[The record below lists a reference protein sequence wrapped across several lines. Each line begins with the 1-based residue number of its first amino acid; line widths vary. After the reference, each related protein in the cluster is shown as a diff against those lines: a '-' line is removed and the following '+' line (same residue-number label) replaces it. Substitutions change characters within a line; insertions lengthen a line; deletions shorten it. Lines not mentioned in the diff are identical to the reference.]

1 LGTNKTTNSDPLGV
15 LPSRLTRA
23 ETAKREEQT
32 RTEREGLPQLEMHAD
47 DLDKSIDQ
55 RWSQDENEYMKSTNK
70 MEDCVR
76 RFKEEYGA
84 AAVGMSFKFF
94 TPAIAGEMGTEDYE
108 KCLDKKGKPYM
119 VGLDWMGMI
128 PTRIADAR
136 RRKYAMDSQEL
147 VTASEERFGNGVE
160 RLKSEASKLGLVIS
174 TSGGV
179 QLGGN

>member
-1 LGTNKTTNSDPLGV
+1 MGV

-32 RTEREGLPQLEMHAD
+32 RTEREGLPDLEMHAD
-47 DLDKSIDQ
+47 ELDKSIDQ
-55 RWSQDENEYMKSTNK
+55 RWSEDESEYMTSTNK

-76 RFKEEYGA
+76 RYRQEWGA

-94 TPAIAGEMGTEDYE
+94 TPAIASEIGTEDYE
-108 KCLDKKGKPYM
+108 KCLDKKGQPYM

-128 PTRIADAR
+128 PTRIAEAR
-136 RRKYAMDSQEL
+136 LRKYAKDSQDL
-147 VTASEERFGNGVE
+147 VTASEERFGNGVD
-160 RLKSEASKLGLVIS
+160 RLRKEAEKLGMTLT

-179 QLGGN
+179 QIGGSSQ